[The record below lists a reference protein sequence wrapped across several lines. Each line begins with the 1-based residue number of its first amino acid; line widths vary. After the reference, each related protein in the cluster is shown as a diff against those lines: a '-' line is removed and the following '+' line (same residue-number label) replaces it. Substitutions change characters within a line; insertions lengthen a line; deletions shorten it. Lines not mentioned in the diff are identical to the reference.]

1 MNELMLAIVETKA
14 LEVATYDQQN
24 CQLNRSIYLSLI
36 YLSAAPVQ
44 THRSKYPH
52 TVQYF
57 IRSRRSDVNLTAYGT
72 LYSANFSFYR
82 SKTKI
87 FEPIQYFG
95 NGNFK
100 NGDWNY
106 HGEPCLQEFRGFL
119 NVFILKNAFY
129 KTAHSVA
136 LFTEIDSISHIFE

>member
-1 MNELMLAIVETKA
+1 M
-14 LEVATYDQQN
+14 
-24 CQLNRSIYLSLI
+24 
-36 YLSAAPVQ
+36 
-44 THRSKYPH
+44 
-52 TVQYF
+52 
-57 IRSRRSDVNLTAYGT
+57 
-72 LYSANFSFYR
+72 
-82 SKTKI
+82 
-87 FEPIQYFG
+87 QYFG

-136 LFTEIDSISHIFE
+136 LFAEINSISHIFE